1 MRSIIYAG
9 HDFSEL
15 CSAEVVDRRVNPLIA
30 EAMEVPGR
38 AGAMLVSSWM
48 PPADVTVRLF
58 LDPGCRLDATSLAN
72 ARHKLSFWLCSF
84 GGGEL
89 VLPDEPE
96 HTYRDALLV
105 SAGAW
110 HKLFSDG
117 QCDVTFTLF
126 DPIAYGLERVERN
139 ARFDVGGTWPT
150 FPEFRLVAAAGS
162 QLRVSHPIQSRAI
175 RVDYEFSGGE
185 AVVIDCADESV
196 RINGADARDCV
207 ALGSDFFSL
216 DPGDRILSVSGATYF
231 EARFV
236 ERWA

>member
-15 CSAEVVDRRVNPLIA
+15 CTAEVVGRSENPLIA
-30 EAMEVPGR
+30 EALEVPGR
-38 AGAMLVSSWM
+38 AGAMLVSSFL

-58 LDPGCRLDATSLAN
+58 LDVGFRADVNALAD
-72 ARHKLSFWLCSF
+72 ARHRLSFWLCAP

-96 HTYRDALLV
+96 LTYHDALLV

-110 HKLFSDG
+110 HRLFSDG

-126 DPIAYGLERVERN
+126 DPIAYGMERVERL

-150 FPEFRLVAAAGS
+150 LPEFRLVAQAGS
-162 QLRVSHPIQSRAI
+162 QI
-175 RVDYEFSGGE
+175 RVAHPSEGRHVTLDYEFAGGE
-185 AVVIDCADESV
+185 AVVIGCADESV
-196 RINGADARDCV
+196 RINDADARDCV

-216 DPGDRILSVSGATYF
+216 DPGDRILSITGCSYHET
-231 EARFV
+231 RFT

>member
-1 MRSIIYAG
+1 MRSLIYAG

-15 CSAEVVDRRVNPLIA
+15 CTAEVVDRRISPLIA

-38 AGAMLVSSWM
+38 AGAMLVSSYM

-58 LDPGCRLDATSLAN
+58 LDPGFKMDVNALVD
-72 ARHKLSFWLCSF
+72 ARHRLSFWLCAP
-84 GGGEL
+84 GGGDL

-96 HTYRDALLV
+96 HVYRDALLV

-110 HKLFSDG
+110 QRLFSDG

-126 DPIAYGLERVERN
+126 DPIAYGIGRIERSG
-139 ARFDVGGTWPT
+139 RFDVGGTWPT
-150 FPEFRLVAAAGS
+150 LPEFRLVAEQGS
-162 QLRVSHPIQSRAI
+162 QLRVSHPAAGRDIVI
-175 RVDYEFSGGE
+175 DYEFAGGE
-185 AVVIDCADESV
+185 CVVINCETESV
-196 RINGADARDCV
+196 EINDADARDCV
-207 ALGSDFFSL
+207 ALGSNFFGL

-231 EARFV
+231 EARFK

>member
-15 CSAEVVDRRVNPLIA
+15 CSAEVVSRSVNPIIA
-30 EAMEVPGR
+30 EALEVPGR
-38 AGAMLVSSWM
+38 VGAMLVSGYV

-58 LDPGCRLDATSLAN
+58 LDLGFRADVNALAD
-72 ARHKLSFWLCSF
+72 ARHRLSFWLCAF
-84 GGGEL
+84 GGGDL

-96 HTYRDALLV
+96 LTYRDALLV

-117 QCDVTFTLF
+117 QCDITFTLF
-126 DPIAYGLERVERN
+126 DPIAYGMERIERL

-150 FPEFRLVAAAGS
+150 LPEFRLVASAGS
-162 QLRVSHPIQSRAI
+162 SLSVSHPAEGRSITI
-175 RVDYEFSGGE
+175 DYEFAGGE
-185 AVVIDCADESV
+185 TVVIDCADESV
-196 RINGADARDCV
+196 RINDADARDCV
-207 ALGSDFFSL
+207 SLGSDFFSL
-216 DPGDRILSVSGATYF
+216 EPGDRILSITGCSYH
-231 EARFV
+231 EARFT

>member
-15 CSAEVVDRRVNPLIA
+15 CSAEVVAKSANPIIA
-30 EAMEVPGR
+30 EALQVPGR
-38 AGAMLVSSWM
+38 AGAMLVTGYL
-48 PPADVTVRLF
+48 PPVDVTVRLF
-58 LDPGCRLDATSLAN
+58 LDAGFSADVVRLAEL
-72 ARHKLSFWLCSF
+72 RHKLSFWLCAP

-110 HKLFSDG
+110 SKLFSDG
-117 QCDVTFTLF
+117 QCEITFTLF
-126 DPIAYGLERVERN
+126 DPIAYGRERIERLS
-139 ARFDVGGTWPT
+139 RFDVGGTWPAL
-150 FPEFRLVAAAGS
+150 PEFRLVAAAS
-162 QLRVSHPIQSRAI
+162 SSVRVGHALQNRFVTI
-175 RVDYEFSGGE
+175 DYEFAGGE
-185 AVVIDCADESV
+185 AVVIDCATERV
-196 RINGADARDCV
+196 YINDADARDCV

-216 DPGDRILSVSGATYF
+216 DPGDRIVSVYGATYF
-231 EARFV
+231 ETRFV